1 MSDLAL
7 LNASLIQQLLGS
19 AALKH
24 ISGSYLLL
32 FGNLSFLKQLLCT
45 LGVKQW
51 LHLKQ

>member
-7 LNASLIQQLLGS
+7 LNASLIQQLHLNTS
-19 AALKH
+19 LVVT
-24 ISGSYLLL
+24 YYF

-51 LHLKQ
+51 LHLKL